1 MTPPRRRRWGA
12 DIVER
17 LSSKRAAPYLFIA
30 PVIIFGVSLF
40 VGPLLFAAY
49 VSFTDWDGVASPN
62 WVGLQNYAYL
72 LGRDRF
78 FFTSL
83 WNTLYFAAGSV
94 IVGVPAALIVA
105 ALISRSRYQ
114 SFWRTIYWLPMIT
127 NIVAVAYIWWYILN
141 DTSGLLNRTLD
152 LLGLPGPN
160 WLTSTSISM
169 LSVILVFSW
178 ISIGQNV
185 LVFLSGLNEI
195 DESYYEAA
203 KLDGANP
210 VQLFWRITI
219 PLLRPTI
226 LFVLI
231 TSLISS
237 LSSFVLMLILT
248 EGGPARSTTVTGL
261 YLYDMAFTDLR
272 LGRASAAAYI
282 LFAIILA
289 ISLVQLRLLR
299 RGGVEAH

>member
-1 MTPPRRRRWGA
+1 MTPVGGQTRRPVALEW
-12 DIVER
+12 
-17 LSSKRAAPYLFIA
+17 LSSKQAAPYLFIA
-30 PVIIFGVSLF
+30 PVIAFGVVLF
-40 VGPLLFAAY
+40 LGPLLFAAY
-49 VSFTDWDGVASPN
+49 VSFTNWDGAASPN
-62 WVGLQNYAYL
+62 WIGLENYAYL
-72 LGRDRF
+72 LGRDGF
-78 FFTSL
+78 FLTSL
-83 WNTLYFAAGSV
+83 LNTLYFAAGSV
-94 IVGVPAALIVA
+94 IIGVPAALIVA
-105 ALISRSRYQ
+105 AMINRSRYQ
-114 SFWRTIYWLPMIT
+114 SVWRTIYWLPMIT

-141 DTSGLLNRTLD
+141 DTSGLLNRALD

-169 LSVILVFSW
+169 FSIILVFSW
-178 ISIGQNV
+178 ISVGQNV

-195 DESYYEAA
+195 DETYYEAA
-203 KLDGANP
+203 KIDGASP
-210 VQLFWRITI
+210 LQLFWQITI

-272 LGRASAAAYI
+272 LGRASAAAYV
-282 LFAIILA
+282 LFAIIFA
-289 ISLVQLRLLR
+289 ISLVQLRLMR
-299 RGGVEAH
+299 RGGLEAN

>member
-1 MTPPRRRRWGA
+1 MPVIGKRLNMLDW
-12 DIVER
+12 
-17 LSSKRAAPYLFIA
+17 LSSKRVAPYVFIA
-30 PVIIFGVSLF
+30 PVIVFAVLLF
-40 VGPLLFAAY
+40 IGPLLFAAY
-49 VSFTDWDGVASPN
+49 ISFTSWDGVSTPK
-62 WVGLQNYAYL
+62 WVGMENYAYL
-72 LGRDRF
+72 TGRDRF
-78 FFTSL
+78 FLTSI
-83 WNTLYFAAGSV
+83 WNTFYFAAGSV
-94 IVGVPAALIVA
+94 VVGVPAALIAA
-105 ALISRSRYQ
+105 ALIDRSKYQ
-114 SFWRTIYWLPMIT
+114 SFWRTVYWLPMIT

-152 LLGLPGPN
+152 LFGLPGPN

-169 LSVILVFSW
+169 FSVILVASW
-178 ISIGQNV
+178 MSVGQNV
-185 LVFLSGLNEI
+185 LLFLSGLNEI
-195 DESYYEAA
+195 DETYYEAA
-203 KLDGANP
+203 RLDGASSL
-210 VQLFWRITI
+210 QLFWHVTI

-237 LSSFVLMLILT
+237 LSSFVLMLVLT

-289 ISLVQLRLLR
+289 VSLMQLRLLR

>member
-1 MTPPRRRRWGA
+1 MSPAIAGRR
-12 DIVER
+12 DILGW
-17 LSSKRAAPYLFIA
+17 LSSKRVAPYVFMA
-30 PVIIFGVSLF
+30 PVLVFGVMLLL
-40 VGPLLFAAY
+40 GPLVFAGY
-49 VSFTDWDGVASPN
+49 ISFTDWDGVSNPN

-78 FFTSL
+78 FFTSI

-94 IVGVPAALIVA
+94 IVGVPAALIA
-105 ALISRSRYQ
+105 AAAISQSRYQ
-114 SFWRTIYWLPMIT
+114 SFWRTVYWLPMIT

-141 DTSGLLNRTLD
+141 DTSGLLNLTLD
-152 LLGLPGPN
+152 LFGLPGPN
-160 WLTSTSISM
+160 WLTNPSISM
-169 LSVILVFSW
+169 FSVILVASW
-178 ISIGQNV
+178 MSIGQNV
-185 LVFLSGLNEI
+185 LVFLSGLAAI
-195 DESYYEAA
+195 DETYYEAA

-210 VQLFWRITI
+210 MQLFWHVTV
-219 PLLRPTI
+219 PMLRPTI

-231 TSLISS
+231 TSLINA

-282 LFAIILA
+282 LFAIIFA

-299 RGGVEAH
+299 RGGVEAN

>member
-1 MTPPRRRRWGA
+1 MLDW
-12 DIVER
+12 
-17 LSSKRAAPYLFIA
+17 LSSKRVAPYLFMA
-30 PVIIFGVSLF
+30 PVLVFGVLLF

-49 VSFTDWDGVASPN
+49 ISFTDWDGVASPH

-78 FFTSL
+78 FFTSI

-105 ALISRSRYQ
+105 AMIGRSRYQ
-114 SFWRTIYWLPMIT
+114 AIWRTIYWLPMIT
-127 NIVAVAYIWWYILN
+127 NIVAVSYIWWYILN
-141 DTSGLLNRTLD
+141 DTSGLLNRALD
-152 LLGLPGPN
+152 LLGLPGPD
-160 WLTSTSISM
+160 WLTSTSTSM

-178 ISIGQNV
+178 ISVGQNV
-185 LVFLSGLNEI
+185 LVFLAGLSEI

-203 KLDGANP
+203 RLDGANP
-210 VQLFWRITI
+210 LQLFWYVTI

-231 TSLISS
+231 TSLINA

-299 RGGVEAH
+299 HGGVEAH

>member
-1 MTPPRRRRWGA
+1 MLEW
-12 DIVER
+12 
-17 LSSKRAAPYLFIA
+17 LSSKRAAPYLFML
-30 PVIIFGVSLF
+30 PVLVFGVTLF

-49 VSFTDWDGVASPN
+49 VSFTDWDGVGSPK
-62 WVGLQNYAYL
+62 WVGLRNYTYL

-83 WNTLYFAAGSV
+83 WHTLVFAAGNV
-94 IVGVPAALIVA
+94 AVGVPAALIAA
-105 ALISRSRYQ
+105 ALIARSRFQ
-114 SFWRTIYWLPMIT
+114 GFWRTVYWLPMIT
-127 NIVAVAYIWWYILN
+127 NIVAVAYIFWYILN
-141 DTSGLLNRTLD
+141 DTSGLMNRTLD
-152 LLGLPGPN
+152 LFGLPGPN
-160 WLTSTSISM
+160 WLTSTSTALFST
-169 LSVILVFSW
+169 ILVASW
-178 ISIGQNV
+178 MSVGQNV
-185 LVFLSGLNEI
+185 LVFLSGLGEI

-203 KLDGANP
+203 RLDGASP
-210 VQLFWRITI
+210 LQLFRHVTI

-231 TSLISS
+231 TTVINS

-282 LFAIILA
+282 LFGIILV
-289 ISLVQLRLLR
+289 ISLVQLRVLR
-299 RGGVEAH
+299 HGGVEAH

>member
-1 MTPPRRRRWGA
+1 MLEW
-12 DIVER
+12 
-17 LSSKRAAPYLFIA
+17 LSSKRVAPYLFMA
-30 PVIIFGVSLF
+30 PVLVLGLAMF

-49 VSFTDWDGVASPN
+49 VSFTDWDGVASPK

-78 FFTSL
+78 FPTSI
-83 WNTLYFAAGSV
+83 WNTFYFAAGSV
-94 IVGVPAALIVA
+94 IVGVPSALLAAA
-105 ALISRSRYQ
+105 MISRSRYQ
-114 SFWRTIYWLPMIT
+114 SFWRTVYWLPMIT
-127 NIVAVAYIWWYILN
+127 NIVAVAYIWRYILN

-152 LLGLPGPN
+152 VFGLPGPD
-160 WLTSTSISM
+160 WLTTPPTSM
-169 LSVILVFSW
+169 FSVIMVASW
-178 ISIGQNV
+178 MSIGQNV
-185 LVFLSGLNEI
+185 LLFLAGLSDI

-203 KLDGANP
+203 QLDGANP
-210 VQLFWRITI
+210 LQLFWHVTI

-231 TSLISS
+231 TSVITS

-282 LFAIILA
+282 LFAIIFA
-289 ISLVQLRLLR
+289 VSLVQLRLLR

>member
-1 MTPPRRRRWGA
+1 MLEW
-12 DIVER
+12 
-17 LSSKRAAPYLFIA
+17 LSSKRVAPYLFMA
-30 PVIIFGVSLF
+30 PVLVLGLAMF

-49 VSFTDWDGVASPN
+49 VSFTDWDGVASPK

-78 FFTSL
+78 FPTSI
-83 WNTLYFAAGSV
+83 WNTFYFAAGSV
-94 IVGVPAALIVA
+94 IVGVPYALLAAA
-105 ALISRSRYQ
+105 MISRSRYQ
-114 SFWRTIYWLPMIT
+114 SFWRTVYWLPMIT
-127 NIVAVAYIWWYILN
+127 NIVAVAYIWRYILN

-152 LLGLPGPN
+152 VFGLPGPD
-160 WLTSTSISM
+160 WLTTPSTSM
-169 LSVILVFSW
+169 FSVIMVASW
-178 ISIGQNV
+178 MSIGQNV
-185 LVFLSGLNEI
+185 LLFLAGLSDI

-203 KLDGANP
+203 QLDGANP
-210 VQLFWRITI
+210 LQLFWHVTI

-231 TSLISS
+231 TSVITS

-282 LFAIILA
+282 LFAIIFA
-289 ISLVQLRLLR
+289 VSLVQLRLLR